1 LNINQLGKLGQ
12 KAIQKMN
19 IGDFEGALRLA
30 YKIRSLGSGRIVSYT
45 VSGLLIDIG
54 GALENEELVKEGV
67 DILRKDFEAVVDY
80 DAPTAHYNLA
90 NGYYALFLFKLMRD
104 GYIGC
109 FEKTELDQARIHYRK
124 ALEYDV
130 QDTVFM
136 SKIWVNL
143 GNCFDTLGRVLDAL
157 QCYEKALELK
167 PDHGIALG
175 NKGLALSYYAA
186 VAGKHQGTFLT
197 EAYSLLSKALQLG
210 VPPEKASTFSKY
222 LEDISEQFPD
232 KQILNRSPEY
242 PGYTI
247 EASSEFDRFLQEF
260 CLANKLYLNIC
271 NFCQRCDAAIGD
283 TAVIRKMIVPVDKD
297 SYLHFSAYLNQIK
310 QDYVTARFLLVLS
323 KYKGLDLDF
332 VDKYVRIINTLDYSL
347 HNIYIQLLKT
357 SFKVFYDILDKIACF
372 INDYLELG
380 ISETKIKFHT
390 IWYSDWKTKKIREK
404 IKDTRSYCL
413 NALFDIHRE
422 FEKDRP
428 YEKLRNTRNALT
440 HRFVNIRM
448 FQEDEE
454 DMTEDIFVEQT
465 LELAR
470 IVRNAI
476 IYLLQ
481 FVYVE
486 ENRKEAKT
494 KGILL
499 PRLAV
504 ELSDRFKTER

>member
-1 LNINQLGKLGQ
+1 MNISQLAKLGQ
-12 KAIQKMN
+12 KAIKKLDN
-19 IGDFEGALRLA
+19 GDLKGALKLA
-30 YKIRSLGSGRIVSYT
+30 YKIRSLGSVPIVPYM
-45 VSGLLIDIG
+45 VSALLIDIG
-54 GALENEELVKEGV
+54 GAMENEEVVKEGV
-67 DILRKDFEAVVDY
+67 DMLQKDFQAVVDY
-80 DAPTAHYNLA
+80 DAPRAHYNLA
-90 NGYYALFLFKLMRD
+90 NGYYALFRFKLMKDR
-104 GYIGC
+104 YIGC
-109 FEKTELDQARIHYRK
+109 FEKTELDQARFHYRR

-130 QDTVFM
+130 QDIALK
-136 SKIWVNL
+136 SEAWVNL
-143 GNCFDTLGRVLDAL
+143 GNCFDTVGRVMDAL
-157 QCYEKALELK
+157 ECYEEALELK
-167 PDHGIALG
+167 PDHGMALG

-186 VAGKHQGTFLT
+186 LAGEHQSTFLI
-197 EAYSLLSKALQLG
+197 EAYSFLSKALQLG
-210 VPPEKASTFSKY
+210 VPRETVPTFSKY
-222 LEDISEQFPD
+222 IKDIVKQFPD
-232 KQILNRSPEY
+232 KQILNKPPEY

-247 EASSEFDRFLQEF
+247 KTSSEFDRFLQEF
-260 CLANKLYLNIC
+260 CLTNRLYLNIC

-283 TAVIRKMIVPVDKD
+283 TAVIRKMIVPVNKD
-297 SYLHFSAYLNQIK
+297 SYFRFSAYLNQIK

-323 KYKGLDLDF
+323 KYEGLDLDF

-372 INDYLELG
+372 VDDYLELG
-380 ISETKIKFHT
+380 ISPTDIKFHT
-390 IWYSDWKTKKIREK
+390 IWYSDRKTKKVRKK
-404 IKDTRSYCL
+404 IKDTRSHCL
-413 NALFDIHRE
+413 NALFDIHKE
-422 FEKDRP
+422 FEKDGP

-454 DMTEDIFVEQT
+454 DMTEDTFIEQT

-481 FVYVE
+481 FVNIE

-494 KGILL
+494 EGILL

>member
-1 LNINQLGKLGQ
+1 MNRLGKLRE
-12 KAIQKMN
+12 KAIEELDA
-19 IGDFEGALRLA
+19 GDFQSALKLA
-30 YKIRSLGSGRIVSYT
+30 YEIRSLGSDRIISYT

-54 GALENEELVKEGV
+54 SALENEEIVKEGV
-67 DILRKDFEAVVDY
+67 DMLRNDFEAVEDY

-90 NGYYALFLFKLMRD
+90 NGYYASFRFKVMRD
-104 GYIGC
+104 SHIGC
-109 FEKTELDQARIHYRK
+109 FAKTELDQARKHYRK

-130 QDTVFM
+130 KDTGFRA
-136 SKIWVNL
+136 KTWVNL
-143 GNCFDTLGRVLDAL
+143 GNCLDTLGRVMDAL
-157 QCYEKALELK
+157 ECYEKSLELK
-167 PDHGIALG
+167 PDLGMALG

-186 VAGKHQGTFLT
+186 VAGEHQGTFLA

-210 VPPEKASTFSKY
+210 VPPEKTPTFSKY
-222 LEDISEQFPD
+222 LEEIGQKLPD
-232 KQILNRSPEY
+232 KQISNGLPEY

-247 EASSEFDRFLQEF
+247 KADSKFDRFLQEF

-283 TAVIRKMIVPVDKD
+283 TAVIKKMIVPVDKD

-332 VDKYVRIINTLDYSL
+332 ADKYVRIINTLDYSL
-347 HNIYIQLLKT
+347 HNIYVQLVKT

-380 ISETKIKFHT
+380 ISETKINFHNV
-390 IWYSDWKTKKIREK
+390 WYSDRKTKRVRRK
-404 IKDTRSYCL
+404 IKDTRSFCL

-422 FEKDRP
+422 FERAGP
-428 YEKLRNTRNALT
+428 HEKLRDIRNALT
-440 HRFVNIRM
+440 HRFVSITM
-448 FQEDEE
+448 FQQDEGNL
-454 DMTEDIFVEQT
+454 TEEIFIEQT

-499 PRLAV
+499 PRFALD
-504 ELSDRFKTER
+504 LSERL